1 MVRCYQVMFLLLM
14 LQVKLKGICMCRI
27 TASKSDSGTVPENL
41 LLSIATRF
49 RCFSLDFKLFESIIS
64 ITLVTRILLL
74 SKDKRLLN

>member
-1 MVRCYQVMFLLLM
+1 MLPSYVLTVDVASQVERYMYV
-14 LQVKLKGICMCRI
+14 QNYCIKKN
-27 TASKSDSGTVPENL
+27 DSGTVPENL

>member
-14 LQVKLKGICMCRI
+14 LQVKLKGVCMCRI
-27 TASKSDSGTVPENL
+27 AASKSDSRTVTENL

-49 RCFSLDFKLFESIIS
+49 RCFSLGVSSSLRVLS